1 MDDRLVRGSMDKFK
15 MEPKNEAF
23 QEEQLRFLGCYFQCS
38 MAVSLGGGYFVQ
50 FFPPKKNH
58 PLLVGGF
65 NPSEK
70 Y

>member
-50 FFPPKKNH
+50 FFPPKKKSSFTSWWFQ
-58 PLLVGGF
+58 PI
-65 NPSEK
+65 
-70 Y
+70 